1 MPDHDVAIIG
11 AGPVGLLLACHLAQR
26 GVDVAVFEEREG
38 ADGRSR
44 AIGIHPPG
52 WRALDAAGLGPA
64 VRAEAL
70 ALDGGEV
77 ICGGRVLASLTFDE
91 HRRVLILPQH
101 RTDELLRA
109 RLSEVAPHALR
120 LGRAVTG
127 VQDDGAAARLSF
139 ETTHEATASFV
150 VAADGVRSG
159 IRGRLGIGW
168 TPRPGTGWYAM
179 ADVPDAASGS
189 RAQLYC
195 ERDGLVESF
204 PMPGGRRR
212 WVASDPHRA
221 LDDAERFANAIHA
234 RTGMRLELPDGMRP
248 TAFRAQQHL
257 ASRLVDGRTV
267 LVGDAAHETS
277 PIGGQG
283 MNLGW
288 AAAGRL
294 AAAVERSLR
303 TGRADLGSY
312 EKYALASAARAQ
324 RRSRF
329 YMAMGRPAHVS
340 VLTVRNAAIRL
351 LGAAPLRG
359 RTADMI
365 TMRGTG

>member
-1 MPDHDVAIIG
+1 MPDHDVAIVG
-11 AGPVGLLLACHLAQR
+11 AGPVGLLLACLLAQR
-26 GVDVAVFEEREG
+26 GIDAAVFEAREG

-52 WRALDAAGLGPA
+52 WAALDAAGLGPA

-77 ICGGRVLASLTFDE
+77 ICGGRVLVSLTFDE

-109 RLSEVAPHALR
+109 RLSEIAPHALR

-127 VQDDGAAARLSF
+127 VQDDGAVVRVSL

-159 IRGRLGIGW
+159 IRRRLGIGW
-168 TPRPGTGWYAM
+168 MPRPGAGGYAM
-179 ADVPDAASGS
+179 ADVPDAARGA

-195 ERDGLVESF
+195 EQDGLVESF

-234 RTGMRLELPDGMRP
+234 RTGMRPELPAGMRP
-248 TAFRAQQHL
+248 TAFRAQQHR
-257 ASRLVDGRTV
+257 ASRLVAGRIV

-288 AAAGRL
+288 AAAMRL
-294 AAAVERSLR
+294 AAVIERSLR

-312 EKYALASAARAQ
+312 EKHTLASAARAQ
-324 RRSRF
+324 RRSLF
-329 YMAMGRPAHVS
+329 YMTMGRPARGPA
-340 VLTVRNAAIRL
+340 LPVRNAAIRL
-351 LGAAPLRG
+351 LGTALLRG